1 MSHTSNYIRL
11 VEVRRPAFHKKSL
24 RSGNGRLSRELHRTI
39 SAEHSAASLHERT
52 TKTIAI
58 LSSRIAWPAVGRRTP
73 PPQSFEQ
80 MPYSDH
86 SSTTQSI
93 GHGCMLHAYMC
104 GPCAGNYSFSQ
115 MRGPNQAIGMSNSR
129 RCSLFSDCVFPP
141 SVPFSPNSQSN
152 PRPNQNE
159 KERIEARAKIERDSE
174 IHLVGNSSSTA
185 HLSSDE

>member
-1 MSHTSNYIRL
+1 M
-11 VEVRRPAFHKKSL
+11 
-24 RSGNGRLSRELHRTI
+24 RSGNGQRSSELYQNI
-39 SAEHSAASLHERT
+39 SAARSAASLHERT

-58 LSSRIAWPAVGRRTP
+58 LSSRIAWPAVGRQTP

-115 MRGPNQAIGMSNSR
+115 MRRPNQAIGRSDSR
-129 RCSLFSDCVFPP
+129 DVRCSPLVFLHPLSHFLPIRSQILAQIRMRKSAQKHEQRSKEIVRFIWSETRQVRLIFRQTNDTTTTESD
-141 SVPFSPNSQSN
+141 
-152 PRPNQNE
+152 R
-159 KERIEARAKIERDSE
+159 
-174 IHLVGNSSSTA
+174 
-185 HLSSDE
+185 